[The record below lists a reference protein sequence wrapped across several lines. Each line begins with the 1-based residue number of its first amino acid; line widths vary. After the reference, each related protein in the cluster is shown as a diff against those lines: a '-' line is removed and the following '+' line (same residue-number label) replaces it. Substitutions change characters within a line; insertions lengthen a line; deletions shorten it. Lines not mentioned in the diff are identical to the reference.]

1 MWSDFAASDI
11 LNRLPYNLQGH
22 NVILEEKF
30 KLRTNKL
37 FSEEDEFPRTLLERW
52 QGPPN
57 THKVKQY
64 EIVLSLKV
72 NLFIQLYSVTF
83 SFWLI
88 FILIQNYI
96 HTFNLITVVVFW
108 TYLTKLHI

>member
-64 EIVLSLKV
+64 EIVLSLV
-72 NLFIQLYSVTF
+72 PSICLFSCIQSPF
-83 SFWLI
+83 PSDE
-88 FILIQNYI
+88 
-96 HTFNLITVVVFW
+96 
-108 TYLTKLHI
+108 YLF